1 MKEETKRI
9 IMPIIAILLGLIIG
23 SCSTVKADGLEDFMG
38 SLNIY
43 VNNNLN
49 YAYTSPE
56 LQYPINIDNASYTG
70 TTSTQVNNV
79 IDDFLRENVYIKI
92 RLCSIGESDNVLPV
106 SVSSQGVYG
115 KPVLVKVYNTSTICN
130 YDLPGS
136 GVVTGTEREIII
148 QVKNGNG
155 MYNYVDL
162 DNGRYQHQ
170 INIQLNMIATSW
182 GSVAKIRY
190 VWSDNMKV
198 PNDAIQTNEET
209 LKEIQNI
216 LNSGKFEKPTLDGSL
231 GLMDN
236 KEEEVF
242 DILGGMGIVDIDAWD
257 IDVDIDNNSASL
269 IWSLMGWILQ
279 SNTIIYIGFITI
291 LSIGVIKLVLGR

>member
-1 MKEETKRI
+1 MEEKTKSI
-9 IMPIIAILLGLIIG
+9 IMPIIAILLGIIVG
-23 SCSTVKADGLEDFMG
+23 GCTQVKADGLEDFMG

-43 VNNNLN
+43 VNNNLD

-79 IDDFLRENVYIKI
+79 IDGFLRENVYIKI

-170 INIQLNMIATSW
+170 IYIQLNMIATSW

-216 LNSGKFEKPTLDGSL
+216 LNGGKFEKPNKDTALEDIEEDESL
-231 GLMDN
+231 LQ
-236 KEEEVF
+236 
-242 DILGGMGIVDIDAWD
+242 DILGIPNYNELNIDINENATNVIWD
-257 IDVDIDNNSASL
+257 L
-269 IWSLMGWILQ
+269 IIRVLNQNTAIL
-279 SNTIIYIGFITI
+279 TMVITI
-291 LSIGVIKLVLGR
+291 LSISILKLIMNR